1 MKNKRFQ
8 NAYGRKYLLDGKI
21 FTFLGLSDIP
31 GFAFVTTEKGNFF
44 ACSLK
49 ILSKAVHYG
58 NIPLKRAV
66 VVGEKE
72 HTLAVIFQI
81 KPYIKAQILQTLIIK
96 GSPYSKLDGVITLD
110 QEKFRYATPEDFDTF
125 GVMGANHY
133 F

>member
-21 FTFLGLSDIP
+21 FIFLGLSDIP

-66 VVGEKE
+66 
-72 HTLAVIFQI
+72 
-81 KPYIKAQILQTLIIK
+81 
-96 GSPYSKLDGVITLD
+96 
-110 QEKFRYATPEDFDTF
+110 RYLKMLKSAFKNERHF
-125 GVMGANHY
+125 Y
-133 F
+133 